1 MREETMN
8 KKQLMYDRI
17 NKHGE
22 DLKRIFKLDPGID
35 PVKLCKQLFR
45 LEKEA
50 HKLAEDGCNG
60 VIYDTEPEADKIL
73 NKVHKILDIDKFVDH
88 QYEKIFFNGDPR
100 GYALKIR
107 SEYVKN
113 NNLDIHRDWGGYGII
128 APDFREGF

>member
-1 MREETMN
+1 MN

-22 DLKRIFKLDPGID
+22 DLKRIFKLDPNID

-45 LEKEA
+45 LENKA

-60 VIYDTEPEADKIL
+60 VIYDTEPQAEKILKKVCKIL
-73 NKVHKILDIDKFVDH
+73 NIDRSIDH

-100 GYALKIR
+100 GYALKFTSRYSRYLR
-107 SEYVKN
+107 SCNINIYQ
-113 NNLDIHRDWGGYGII
+113 DWGGYGII
-128 APDFREGF
+128 APDFREGI